1 MYKCNDKLERKNV
14 MTKDKTFSMRCDQ
27 AFLDTLV
34 QLSDAMGVTKSE
46 VVDISVGIYPHLIEL
61 TDKLE
66 KLIKDT
72 KDNL

>member
-1 MYKCNDKLERKNV
+1 

-27 AFLDTLV
+27 EFLDTLTR
-34 QLSDAMGVTKSE
+34 LSDAMGVTKSE

-61 TDKLE
+61 TAKLD
-66 KLIKDT
+66 KLIKDA